1 MRENF
6 LDWVE
11 KAEEDYLTA
20 EKMIQVKPSAYNVVC
35 FHGQQTIEKYLKSIL
50 AFNHLFIEKTHALD
64 YLCSKTVQLVPQLA
78 FCQDE
83 LSKIDAFAVQIRYP
97 GQSANKDD
105 AKQILKLTTMLRKFM
120 RLYLVLKEKKRS

>member
-1 MRENF
+1 M
-6 LDWVE
+6 
-11 KAEEDYLTA
+11 
-20 EKMIQVKPSAYNVVC
+20 VC